1 MYAHVNRHCTSQRA
15 VPAHGH
21 VASLALIATA
31 VSFLDTV
38 LAPFL
43 PSSLLLVA
51 RNMCPFLLTGRFT
64 AFSLQHVFKS
74 CVVMQEMYIGKLT
87 LCCHESKIAVLF
99 LQGKKEHI
107 S

>member
-21 VASLALIATA
+21 VASLALIAAA

-43 PSSLLLVA
+43 LSSLLLVA

-64 AFSLQHVFKS
+64 AFSMYSNYVLS
-74 CVVMQEMYIGKLT
+74 CRRCMLESRLCVVMRAK
-87 LCCHESKIAVLF
+87 
-99 LQGKKEHI
+99 
-107 S
+107 